1 MKATTLTNEEQLIA
15 KALDALVERLGVLDT
30 NRFVSMATKERIESV
45 KRHRMWQKTLDKNRF
60 FDEAFGSK

>member
-30 NRFVSMATKERIESV
+30 NRFVSMATKESV